1 MATLYTNRS
10 GYTLPS
16 MPVNKEGSIMDSEE
30 TTVKALAP
38 GERMIS
44 EYPRVTVHPV
54 DGVTFEGK
62 PIRDWIMLFQQI
74 EASVIGKTKWATPPE
89 KKPDTAYM
97 DMTGNALRPYRAVK
111 AGEPS
116 APARADQVADAPAG
130 YRPYQAPKPGKA
142 GVTVAQAGKVR
153 DGDGVDAELAAAGWR
168 PYRDPRKETA

>member
-1 MATLYTNRS
+1 
-10 GYTLPS
+10 
-16 MPVNKEGSIMDSEE
+16 MDSEE

-97 DMTGNALRPYRAVK
+97 EMAREQERNPAGNAYRPYRAVK

-116 APARADQVADAPAG
+116 APAHADQVADAPAG

-142 GVTVAQAGKVR
+142 TLTVPKAGKVS
-153 DGDGVDAELAAAGWR
+153 DGGGVDAELAAAGWR